1 MRISKEAQ
9 RLNENRPG
17 AERVPALFLDTG
29 STELGNATLSPEKTA
44 LSVEKTTRS
53 AEKTALS
60 LGERVSRDG
69 AFSSRRGTGE
79 GFLPFASQA
88 LRLNLRIRYSPPAP
102 PNQCEKT

>member
-29 STELGNATLSPEKTA
+29 STELGNAALSPEKTV
-44 LSVEKTTRS
+44 LS

-88 LRLNLRIRYSPPAP
+88 LRLNLRIRYSPSSP
-102 PNQCEKT
+102 PSQCEKT